1 LLTQF
6 SLVEEWAVGSELQS
20 GFACGICGER
30 HDVLPL
36 SYSVKA
42 PQAVTAI
49 PLDELERRVVITRDQ
64 CVIDGRDFYLRG
76 RIPVPIIGLDE
87 PFIWGVW
94 AEISPKNFLR
104 SNELWNVDGRER
116 EPAFPGWLNNELFLF
131 GNTIN
136 LEVSVQTQ
144 KVGWRPHFIVVDQN
158 HPLAVEQRQ
167 GMTMRRVE
175 EVAEM
180 ILHAHAESE

>member
-1 LLTQF
+1 M
-6 SLVEEWAVGSELQS
+6 GSES
-20 GFACGICGER
+20 KAGFACGVCGKQ

-49 PLDELERRVVITRDQ
+49 PLDELEKRVVITPDQ

-76 RIPVPIIGLDE
+76 RILVPIIGMDE

-94 AEISPKNFLR
+94 AEISPKNFIR
-104 SNELWNVDGRER
+104 TNDLWNVPGREH
-116 EPAFPGWLNNELFLF
+116 EPPFPGWLNTELFLF

-144 KVGWRPHFIVVDQN
+144 AVGRRPQFTVSDPD
-158 HPLAVEQRQ
+158 HPLAIEQRS
-167 GMTMRRVE
+167 GITLKRVE
-175 EVAEM
+175 EIAEAV
-180 ILHAHAESE
+180 LHRPS